1 MGFEDTLMLVGVIGK
16 TNVGKSTFFSAS
28 TMLSVPIG
36 NYPFTTINPNVGLAY
51 YKTKCVCK
59 ELGVKDNPTTSI
71 CIDGTRLIPVK
82 LMDVAGLVPGAALG
96 RGLGNKFLDDLR
108 QADALI
114 HVVDASGSTDIE
126 GRPVTP
132 GSHEPLED
140 IQFVEEELDLWFL
153 NILKSDW
160 QRISKSS
167 EASFDSGITQIQQ
180 KMSGLSISKANI
192 LSSVESVGLMNKK
205 LSTWSEQNLLDFVK
219 HLRRISK
226 PTAIAANK
234 IDLFPASL
242 NYEKIKSTGRLCVPC
257 SSEAELVLR
266 RAAEK
271 KLIEYIPGDK
281 DFKIIANLA
290 EPQRKALEL
299 IKEKVLDK
307 WGSTGV
313 QETIN
318 LTFKELL
325 DMITVFPVEDE
336 RSLSDKKGNVLPEA
350 LLIKKGSTAKDLAFK
365 IHTDLGEG
373 FLYAIDVKRGLRIGS
388 DHVLN
393 DGDVIKIISTKA
405 RG

>member
-1 MGFEDTLMLVGVIGK
+1 
-16 TNVGKSTFFSAS
+16 
-28 TMLSVPIG
+28 
-36 NYPFTTINPNVGLAY
+36 
-51 YKTKCVCK
+51 
-59 ELGVKDNPTTSI
+59 
-71 CIDGTRLIPVK
+71 
-82 LMDVAGLVPGAALG
+82 
-96 RGLGNKFLDDLR
+96 
-108 QADALI
+108 LI